1 MSSRAKQMEREEE
14 EDKIKG
20 GLTTSRSDEDSSMH
34 RTSVQNKTEANSDR
48 TQNGVQM

>member
-1 MSSRAKQMEREEE
+1 MDREEK
-14 EDKIKG
+14 EDKRKG

-48 TQNGVQM
+48 RQNGVQM